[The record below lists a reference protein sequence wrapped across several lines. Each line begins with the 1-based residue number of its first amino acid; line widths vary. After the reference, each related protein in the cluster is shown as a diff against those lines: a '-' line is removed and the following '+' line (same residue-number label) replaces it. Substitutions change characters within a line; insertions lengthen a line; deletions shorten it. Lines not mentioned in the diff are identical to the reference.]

1 MSERAPA
8 EAALPEQKQ
17 KVTFGKFQNI
27 DLRVGRVLAAPM
39 VSGSVPPVRRM
50 SIDIGPLGERT
61 SVGQF
66 ALLAEQELVGSNLA
80 VCVNL
85 GSREVAGLPSD
96 VLVLGARHPASPPDE
111 AQATPL
117 RLAGNAAPGSPIY

>member
-1 MSERAPA
+1 MSEENAVEPPV
-8 EAALPEQKQ
+8 PEQKH

-27 DLRVGRVLAAPM
+27 DLRVGRVLAAPL
-39 VSGSVPPVRRM
+39 VKGSVPPVRQL
-50 SIDIGPLGERT
+50 SIDVGPLGRRT

-66 ALLAEQELVGSNLA
+66 ALVPEHELVGCNLA

-85 GSREVAGLPSD
+85 GSKEVAGLPSD
-96 VLVLGARHPASPPDE
+96 VLVLGARHPASPPGE

-117 RLAGNAAPGSPIY
+117 RLAADTTPGSPVY